1 MGRESSDWDEAVKP
15 GKKER
20 QEGRL
25 GMNSLRL
32 QLFQEGPS
40 HPLKESCV
48 SQECASICTVVCS
61 H

>member
-1 MGRESSDWDEAVKP
+1 MEP
-15 GKKER
+15 GKEER

-32 QLFQEGPS
+32 QLFQEGPNR
-40 HPLKESCV
+40 PLKASFI
-48 SQECASICTVVCS
+48 SQERASICVVIVYS